1 MAQSHKLGSVRG
13 KNSKS
18 GPPDSQP
25 TLMSTLVCITIGIK
39 FILSFLLFIA
49 NLGPH
54 SFPEH

>member
-18 GPPDSQP
+18 SPPDSQP
-25 TLMSTLVCITIGIK
+25 TLMLIPVCILIGIK